1 MIGHIRPQQR
11 RLTREQRRALEL
23 LAVDQQG
30 VTDCVLVVAHGFNT
44 KMLAGL
50 VHERL
55 ATAIVGEPLNA
66 DGKTVEV
73 IRISITEAG
82 RRALEG

>member
-1 MIGHIRPQQR
+1 MI
-11 RLTREQRRALEL
+11 
-23 LAVDQQG
+23 
-30 VTDCVLVVAHGFNT
+30 AHGFEM

-55 ATAIVGEPLNA
+55 ATAIVGEPLNT

-73 IRISITEAG
+73 VRITITDAG
-82 RRALEG
+82 RRAIEG